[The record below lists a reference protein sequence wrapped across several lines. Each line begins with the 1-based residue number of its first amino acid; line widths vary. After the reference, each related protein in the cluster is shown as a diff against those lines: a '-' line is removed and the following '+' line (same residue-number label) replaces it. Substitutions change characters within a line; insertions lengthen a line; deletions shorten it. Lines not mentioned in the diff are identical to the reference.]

1 MKDEDYSSSSQMG
14 LRLLPYIAVPFAD
27 VVLSTERG
35 DSVTISV
42 DTRNTISRAGVVYCF
57 FIVVCCLH

>member
-14 LRLLPYIAVPFAD
+14 LRLLPYIGAAVAD
-27 VVLSTERG
+27 LPETRI

-57 FIVVCCLH
+57 FIVVVV